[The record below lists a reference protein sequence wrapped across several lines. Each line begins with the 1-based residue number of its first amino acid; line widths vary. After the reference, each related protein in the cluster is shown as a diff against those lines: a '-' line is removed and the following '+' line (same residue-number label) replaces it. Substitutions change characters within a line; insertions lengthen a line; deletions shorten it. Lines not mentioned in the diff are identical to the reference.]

1 METYTPQ
8 SLLHTIKEDGN
19 PEKAP
24 IHKNYHKSELTF
36 YGWDTPD
43 LRKLATALAK
53 QIKDND
59 TLFIYS
65 AHLWASEIW
74 DARMLSNFLLAK
86 RLDLFT
92 EEDFNRFYKWFRD
105 CDGWAV
111 TDMLA
116 YPVLGEYLRRFPQF
130 IPQVDD
136 WKEDDYLWVRRAGLV
151 RFITPLRHKEPWPDN
166 MERVLRYHFNEE
178 DFFIRKAIG
187 WVLREW
193 SKREPQRVLDFCE
206 RHKDEMAPLSYREAI
221 RNIKK

>member
-1 METYTPQ
+1 MESFTAQ
-8 SLLHTIKEDGN
+8 NLLDTIKEQGN
-19 PEKAP
+19 PHKAP
-24 IHKNYHKSELTF
+24 IHKKYHKSDLTF

-43 LRKLATALAK
+43 LRKLANRLAK
-53 QIKDND
+53 QITDND

-65 AHLWASEIW
+65 AHLWASGIW

-92 EEDFNRFYKWFRD
+92 EEDFTRFYKWFRD

-116 YPVLGEYLRRFPQF
+116 YPVLGDYLLRFPQF
-130 IPQVDD
+130 TAQVDQ
-136 WKEDDYLWVRRAGLV
+136 WKDDDHLWVRRAGLI
-151 RFITPLRHKEPWPDN
+151 RFITPVRRKAPWPDS
-166 MERVLRYHFNEE
+166 MESVLRYHFREQ

-193 SKREPQRVLDFCE
+193 SKREPQRVLTFCE
-206 RHKDEMAPLSYREAI
+206 RYKDEMAPLSYREAV
-221 RNIKK
+221 RNIVK

>member
-1 METYTPQ
+1 MESFTTQ
-8 SLLHTIKEDGN
+8 EILRTIKEQGN
-19 PEKAP
+19 PDKAP
-24 IHKNYHKSELTF
+24 IHKKYHKSDLTF

-43 LRKLATALAK
+43 LRKLANRLAK
-53 QIKDND
+53 QITDND

-65 AHLWASEIW
+65 ANLWASEIW

-92 EEDFNRFYKWFRD
+92 EEDFTRFYKWFRD

-130 IPQVDD
+130 IPLVDQ
-136 WKEDDYLWVRRAGLV
+136 WKDDDHLWVRRAGLV
-151 RFITPLRHKEPWPDN
+151 RFITPVRRKEPWPDN
-166 MERVLRYHFNEE
+166 METVLRYHFKEQ

-193 SKREPQRVLDFCE
+193 SKREPQRVLAFCE
-206 RHKDEMAPLSYREAI
+206 RYKDEMAPLSYREAI